1 MICQGIWEDVSDE
14 DQLDG
19 DNLPMQRTR
28 KPTLDEVMT
37 DPDFMTEVRL
47 SSDIVIEFM
56 TRENVLE
63 MANYVILEPNYQS
76 DHDRCFKL
84 PYIACE
90 FFMCDQAQ
98 WILDKHLFC
107 NDEFEVF

>member
-1 MICQGIWEDVSDE
+1 
-14 DQLDG
+14 
-19 DNLPMQRTR
+19 MQRTR

-63 MANYVILEPNYQS
+63 MANYVILEPNY
-76 DHDRCFKL
+76 
-84 PYIACE
+84 
-90 FFMCDQAQ
+90 
-98 WILDKHLFC
+98 
-107 NDEFEVF
+107 